1 MIKKNRF
8 KFKATV
14 SDRGQI
20 FIPKIVQN
28 YFGIKSRD
36 KVVFEVQD
44 DGNIIFK
51 KKTLKA
57 YIPFGPFLSIGGL
70 IAFFAGNY
78 LVGWY
83 AGLF

>member
-1 MIKKNRF
+1 MFFIDKYKYLLYTCYILIKEKKLIKKNRF

-51 KKTLKA
+51 KKTEVK
-57 YIPFGPFLSIGGL
+57 
-70 IAFFAGNY
+70 
-78 LVGWY
+78 
-83 AGLF
+83 